1 MQHAYTYIEL
11 RNASTLIYPETKR
24 ILSMKYVFTFFLLF
38 HVHIL
43 SHVNKYYI
51 NSQNI
56 RTMNSITCDKKAL
69 IFNIF

>member
-11 RNASTLIYPETKR
+11 RNASILIYPETKR
-24 ILSMKYVFTFFLLF
+24 IPSMKCLLFFLLF
-38 HVHIL
+38 YVHVL